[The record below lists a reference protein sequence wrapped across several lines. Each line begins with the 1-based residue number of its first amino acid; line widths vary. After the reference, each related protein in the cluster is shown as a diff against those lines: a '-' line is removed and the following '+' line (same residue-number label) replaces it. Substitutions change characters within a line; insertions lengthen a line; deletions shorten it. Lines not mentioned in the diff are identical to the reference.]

1 MAWRARRHA
10 GELSAK
16 DGAAFDAWIAQS
28 DEHRDVYADVDAFW
42 AAAGQLADH
51 PRYGAIRSRAE
62 AQVGGAFQT
71 RRAIAAGIAAAV
83 VGIGALGAYLEVAPK
98 PLANQSFRTAIG
110 QQATVTL
117 PDGSQVTLNT
127 DTVVHTIAD
136 DGRRLV
142 YLDQGQAF
150 FKVAK
155 DRRHPFIVTAAGR
168 TVTAVGT
175 AFDVRI
181 DKGELKVVLVE
192 GKVRVQSAT
201 PARGQGA
208 PAATGNVLPSRVTEM
223 SPGSQLVATS
233 DADWKLIPTDV
244 SRETSWLKGQ
254 LVMDD
259 EPLSEVVD
267 EVNRYSTR
275 KIVIADAALAK
286 RHVSGNFAPGDV
298 HGFAMIL
305 QAAHVAELKE
315 QPNGEI
321 FIVAEK

>member
-1 MAWRARRHA
+1 MTVPAPQQNETLRQEAMAWRVRRHA
-10 GELSAK
+10 GELSPSEE
-16 DGAAFDAWIAQS
+16 AAFNTWLTQS
-28 DEHRDVYADVDAFW
+28 DEHRDTYAGVDEFW
-42 AAAGQLADH
+42 AAAGHLGEH
-51 PRYGAIRSRAE
+51 PRFGAIRSRAE
-62 AQVGGAFQT
+62 AQVAGAHQT
-71 RRAIAAGIAAAV
+71 RRAIAASIAAV
-83 VGIGALGAYLEVAPK
+83 VLGIGAVGGYLYVSPK
-98 PLANQSFRTAIG
+98 PLANQSFRTAVG

-127 DTVVHTIAD
+127 DTMVHTVAD

-142 YLDQGQAF
+142 YLDKGQAF

-168 TVTAVGT
+168 TVTALGT

-181 DKGELKVVLVE
+181 DGGELKVVLVE
-192 GKVRVQSAT
+192 GKVRVQAAA
-201 PARGQGA
+201 PARPRGA
-208 PAATGNVLPSRVTEM
+208 PAASDDVLPSRVTEM

-233 DADWKLIPTDV
+233 DTDWKLTPTDV

-254 LVMDD
+254 LVIDD
-259 EPLSEVVD
+259 EPLSDVVE

-275 KIVIADAALAK
+275 KIVIADAELAK

-305 QAAHVAELKE
+305 QAAHV
-315 QPNGEI
+315 
-321 FIVAEK
+321 